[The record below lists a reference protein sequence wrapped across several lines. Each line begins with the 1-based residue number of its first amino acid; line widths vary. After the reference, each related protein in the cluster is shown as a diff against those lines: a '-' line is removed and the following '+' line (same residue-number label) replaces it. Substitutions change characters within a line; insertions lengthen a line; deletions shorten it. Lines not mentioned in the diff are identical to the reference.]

1 MSNFN
6 SIFGTRWRFENTHK
20 LNLKKIYIWTKL
32 NFNVNQMQNFTKIKV
47 YFEK

>member
-20 LNLKKIYIWTKL
+20 LNLKKNIWTKL